1 MKKGKR
7 LHKASKKVAV
17 IAMAALICGSVFVQA
32 AASTQ
37 SGLSPTIKYTS
48 GDYTFEKVSHP
59 NSPVETADGIV
70 DYAGGGKVSE
80 YVDGESE
87 GNGDRGQS
95 YSYASAVY
103 GDWVY
108 INTMYGGLGVSAILQ
123 NGMGGM
129 SAESAKAM
137 MDVMYNGHLYTG
149 EPDGAYAGGVLLK
162 FNVKTGETKILMSRD
177 KNGIIPTFRNACK
190 MNGKL
195 YFVGMVVDTSVM
207 TPEQIQ
213 YAIRLQTGL
222 PCVYEID
229 PENND
234 KQTRIYNC
242 VDMEGYSQ
250 LVKDNV
256 FTSTRAIGV
265 YNDALIAGCLDTD
278 GVFLC
283 ASENPSAG
291 EESFKV
297 IANMDDLFNY
307 PAYHRSDVN
316 GGGGIYQVIEYNDK
330 LYVVICTGSPQN
342 KNEQTGTMQT
352 FAIVRG
358 ECSGDP
364 TDADAW
370 TWSVLA
376 GDENDGARYPFG
388 LDKERVSAGACSLE
402 IYNDKLYIGDYND
415 VSSALQ
421 SFVMRKSFKT
431 QATNLEQSI
440 NLYRM
445 DEDENIEMIVGDPTE
460 AFPNG
465 GISGLGSGYETHMSQ
480 YTWQTTVYEG
490 KLYVSTMDTTTL
502 LEPIAQFT
510 NGDLLDM
517 SSEEWESLINYIQVM
532 IELLT
537 GKNESTKEFLL
548 PSSANESAIRSAA
561 ENAVDRAIESAKNRA
576 ADLSAAF
583 RYDSDED
590 LYTDISLTAEQREE
604 LVSGLIDGSIEENLV
619 SDDKAEQ
626 LAYINNAL
634 LSLTELVDS
643 TDIEAFLAL
652 YKELLKELSINADEM
667 PENLKA
673 LYDLILNIATE
684 ENLADLASSIK
695 YLKTSEAGFDLYE
708 IEETEDGGVN
718 INSITTDGFGDRF
731 NHGLRI
737 FAKTEDY
744 LLIGTANPFYGTQL
758 WRRENTDIQRILGD
772 VDNNGK
778 VNLEDAI
785 LINKYAAKLAEFD
798 KEALK
803 SADFD
808 NNGEVNLLDA
818 ILVQKFAL
826 GLVSSYN

>member
-1 MKKGKR
+1 MKK
-7 LHKASKKVAV
+7 SKGHNNVPKKIAA
-17 IAMAALICGSVFVQA
+17 IAMAALMCGSVIVQA

-37 SGLSPTIKYTS
+37 NELSPTTTYTN
-48 GDYTFEKVSHP
+48 GEYTFEKVSHP

-70 DYAGGGKVSE
+70 DYLGGGKIAE

-123 NGMGGM
+123 NSMGGL
-129 SAESAKAM
+129 SADAAKAI

-177 KNGIIPTFRNACK
+177 TNGIIPTFRNACE

-213 YAIRLQTGL
+213 YAIRMQTGL

-234 KQTRIYNC
+234 KQTRIYDC
-242 VDMEGYSQ
+242 VDMEGYSK
-250 LVKDNV
+250 LVSDNV
-256 FTSTRAIGV
+256 FTSTRAIGI
-265 YNDALIAGCLDTD
+265 YNDTLIAGCLDTD

-283 ASENPSAG
+283 ASDNPSAG

-297 IANMDDLFNY
+297 IADMDDLFNY

-316 GGGGIYQVIEYNDK
+316 GGGGIYQVIEYNGK
-330 LYVVICTGSPQN
+330 LYVVICTGSPSN
-342 KNEQTGTMQT
+342 KNEETGTMQT

-358 ECSGDP
+358 ECSGNP

-376 GDENDGARYPFG
+376 GDENDGAKYPFG

-402 IYNDKLYIGDYND
+402 VYNGKLYIGDYND

-421 SFVMRKSFKT
+421 SFVMKKSFKT

-445 DEDENIEMIVGDPTE
+445 DEDENIEMVVGDPTE
-460 AFPNG
+460 AFPDG
-465 GISGLGSGYETHMSQ
+465 GISGLGSGYTTHMSQ

-510 NGDLLDM
+510 NGDLLNM
-517 SSEEWESLINYIQVM
+517 SSEEWESLVNYIQVM

-537 GKNESTKEFLL
+537 GQNESSKELVL
-548 PSSANESAIRSAA
+548 ASSASESAIRSAA
-561 ENAVDRAIESAKNRA
+561 ENTVDRAIESAEKRA
-576 ADLSAAF
+576 ASLPSAVSA
-583 RYDSDED
+583 DSGEN
-590 LYTDISLTAEQREE
+590 LYTDITLTDEQREE
-604 LVSGLIDGSIEENLV
+604 LVLALIDGSLGEDLI
-619 SDDKAEQ
+619 SDDKAAQ

-643 TDIEAFLAL
+643 TDIDNFLQV
-652 YKELLKELSINADEM
+652 YEQLLQGLNGLLDEM

-673 LYDLILNIATE
+673 LYNLILNIATKD
-684 ENLADLASSIK
+684 NLADLASSLK
-695 YLKTSEAGFDLYE
+695 YFATSEAGFDLYE

-718 INSITTDGFGDRF
+718 IKSVTTNGFGDRF

-758 WRRENTDIQRILGD
+758 WRRANSGDYILGD
-772 VDNNGK
+772 VDNSGE
-778 VNLEDAI
+778 VNLMDAI
-785 LINKYAAKLAEFD
+785 LISKYSVNLTELDEK
-798 KEALK
+798 ALK
-803 SADFD
+803 AADVD
-808 NNGEVNLLDA
+808 KNGDVNLLDA
-818 ILVQKFAL
+818 IMVQKYAL
-826 GLVSSYN
+826 GLIDSWD